1 MTREE
6 KLEKILEALSDPSA
20 LDSKARAAL
29 QDAYPNASEAM
40 RQTAHFHVFTDGIDA
55 ALDWLLAVADFA
67 NHPEEGKEI
76 DEGATFHLL
85 YHLYNWQQFQ
95 ALLPVGGQGLVEL
108 SGDLKQAVQEQD
120 LDWARN
126 VAEQIEA
133 KIKGGE
139 RAPGIIREKE

>member
-6 KLEKILEALSDPSA
+6 KLEKIREALGDRSA

-29 QDAYPNASEAM
+29 QVAYPNAPEEM

-67 NHPEEGKEI
+67 NYPEEGKEI

-95 ALLPVGGQGLVEL
+95 ALLPRGGQGLA
-108 SGDLKQAVQEQD
+108 DLCSDLQQAVQEQD
-120 LDWARN
+120 LEWARN

-133 KIKGGE
+133 KIKGS
-139 RAPGIIREKE
+139 EKSPRLEC